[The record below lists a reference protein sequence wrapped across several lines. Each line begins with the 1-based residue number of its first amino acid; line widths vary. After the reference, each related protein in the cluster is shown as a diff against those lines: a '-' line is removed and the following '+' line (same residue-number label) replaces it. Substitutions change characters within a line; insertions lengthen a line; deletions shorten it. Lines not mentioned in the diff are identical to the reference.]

1 MSAMKRLFILS
12 CMALLCASSVVFA
25 YEPPAGRR
33 AKYNFNSGWK
43 LFVGDPAGAEAPGF
57 DDSAWKD
64 VTLPRAW
71 NEDDA
76 FRKDIKDLSTGVAW
90 YRKRFRL
97 PRGAA
102 GLKVFL
108 EFEGIKQAGEFYLNG
123 KHVGRHENGI
133 TAFGFDIT
141 DALRPAP
148 EENVLAARIDNAWDY
163 KERATGSAF
172 QWNDRNFYANYG
184 GINKNVYLHV
194 ADRLHQTLPLYT
206 NLGTVGVYVY
216 ARDFDIAARAATV
229 NAESQVRNERAGPRT
244 LTYEVVVEDAGG
256 RVDQRID

>member
-1 MSAMKRLFILS
+1 MKRLFVHS
-12 CMALLCASSVVFA
+12 CLTLLCASAVVFA
-25 YEPPAGRR
+25 DGPPASRR

-97 PRGAA
+97 PA
-102 GLKVFL
+102 GSAGMKVFL
-108 EFEGIKQAGEFYLNG
+108 EFEGIRQAGEFYLNG
-123 KHVGRHENGI
+123 KLVGRHENGI

-148 EENVLAARIDNAWDY
+148 EENVLAARIDITVCSCIGTN
-163 KERATGSAF
+163 SH
-172 QWNDRNFYANYG
+172 
-184 GINKNVYLHV
+184 NV
-194 ADRLHQTLPLYT
+194 
-206 NLGTVGVYVY
+206 
-216 ARDFDIAARAATV
+216 
-229 NAESQVRNERAGPRT
+229 
-244 LTYEVVVEDAGG
+244 
-256 RVDQRID
+256 